1 MITVGILTVSDRC
14 SRGEQEDKSGEVIR
28 KVMSRFEGRVV
39 EYAIV
44 PDEKENIT
52 RKLIEWSDDGGIDI
66 IITTG
71 GTGLAER
78 DVTPEATL
86 EVIGKTVPGL
96 SETMRAKNIKRT
108 PHAMLSREVCGVRDK
123 TLIVNLPGSQNAVKE
138 CLLAILPALPHAI
151 EVIKGEANE

>member
-138 CLLAILPALPHAI
+138 CLLVILPALPHAI

>member
-123 TLIVNLPGSQNAVKE
+123 TLIVTLPGSQNAVKE

>member
-86 EVIGKTVPGL
+86 EVIGKTVPGF

>member
-71 GTGLAER
+71 GTGLAVR

-86 EVIGKTVPGL
+86 EVIGKTVPGF